1 MKTFEKSKLNVQIYE
16 TRAQMGAAAAEQGAA
31 CLKKML
37 EEKESINVM
46 FAAAPSQNELLA
58 GLVASDVDWSR
69 VNAYHMDDYVGL
81 PEDDSRRFPN
91 FLKERLFDKLPF
103 RSVHCMPSTKTPEDG
118 VRAAAYY
125 DELLRNNPLD
135 ACFMGIG
142 ENGHIAFND
151 PQVADFNDP
160 YWTKVVEL
168 DDVCR
173 MQQVHDGCFAS
184 MDEVPTQAMT
194 VTIPALLSAKE
205 IFCIVPA
212 ATKAAAVDT
221 VLQGVIKIECPATA
235 LLEHPSARLYL
246 DADSAGKWA

>member
-1 MKTFEKSKLNVQIYE
+1 MKTFKKDKLDVQIYE
-16 TRAQMGAAAAEQGAA
+16 TRSLMGAAAASQGAQ
-31 CLKKML
+31 CLKKLL
-37 EEKESINVM
+37 EQQESVNVM

-58 GLVASDVDWSR
+58 GLVASDVDWTR

-81 PEDDSRRFPN
+81 PENDSRRFPN
-91 FLKERLFDKLPF
+91 FLKERLFDILPF
-103 RSVHCMPSTKTPEDG
+103 RSVHCMPSTSTQEDG
-118 VRAAAYY
+118 LKAAAYY
-125 DELLRNNPLD
+125 DELLRSNPLD
-135 ACFMGIG
+135 VCFMGIG

-151 PQVADFNDP
+151 PQVADFEDP

-184 MDEVPTQAMT
+184 IDEVPKQAMT
-194 VTIPALLSAKE
+194 VTIPALLSARE
-205 IFCIVPA
+205 IFCVVPA

-221 VLQGVIKIECPATA
+221 VLHGVKTIDCPATA
-235 LLEHPSARLYL
+235 LLEHPSARLFL